1 MNPNSLNAQ
10 CSSAA
15 ERLDLTAAQR
25 GIWYAQK
32 LAPQNPMYQIGQFVE
47 IDGELDVAVLAEA
60 GWRAGSANPPPH
72 QAVGG
77 DA

>member
-1 MNPNSLNAQ
+1 MNPNSLNAP

-47 IDGELDVAVLAEA
+47 IDGELDVA
-60 GWRAGSANPPPH
+60 GG
-72 QAVGG
+72 AV
-77 DA
+77 AVARPAR